1 MSTFP
6 FPDIRGTQTEKN
18 LYTALGGE
26 AQATLKYRWY
36 AEHAEHA
43 GYAAA
48 AQIFS
53 ETADNENEHAEVW
66 FKLLGGTGEVA
77 DNLEAAAGGEH
88 YEWSTMY
95 DDFAKTAE
103 REGFPEIAA
112 KFRMTADVERRH
124 EQRYRTAKDAITDGS
139 VFSAGSEEAVWVCI
153 SCGYVYVGA
162 EAPKVCPLCWND
174 RGHFKRQD
182 ETTA

>member
-1 MSTFP
+1 MSKFP
-6 FPDIRGTQTEKN
+6 FPDIAGTQTEKN

-26 AQATLKYRWY
+26 SQATLKYRWY
-36 AEHAEHA
+36 AKHAEDA
-43 GYAAA
+43 GYAAIA
-48 AQIFS
+48 EIFS

-77 DNLEAAAGGEH
+77 ENLEAAAGGEH

-103 REGFPEIAA
+103 KEGFPEIAA

-124 EQRYRTAKDAITDGS
+124 EQRYRALKGQLDDGS
-139 VFSAGSEEAVWVCI
+139 VFRASEENTVWVCI
-153 SCGYVYVGA
+153 ECGYTYTGA
-162 EAPKVCPLCWND
+162 EPPKVCPLCWND
-174 RGHFKRQD
+174 RGHFKRQ
-182 ETTA
+182 

>member
-6 FPDIRGTQTEKN
+6 YPEIAGTQTEKN

-36 AEHAEHA
+36 AEHAERA
-43 GYAAA
+43 GYAAIA
-48 AQIFS
+48 ALFS

-66 FKLLGGTGEVA
+66 FKLLGGTGEVSA
-77 DNLEAAAGGEH
+77 NLEAAAGGEH

-95 DDFAKTAE
+95 DGFAEIAE
-103 REGFPEIAA
+103 KEGFPEIAA

-124 EQRYRTAKDAITDGS
+124 EQRYLTAKQSLDDGS
-139 VFSAGSEEAVWVCI
+139 VFSSADVNTVWVCI
-153 SCGYVYVGA
+153 ACGYLYTGK
-162 EAPKVCPLCWND
+162 EPPKVCPLCWSD
-174 RGHFKRQD
+174 RGHFKQQ
-182 ETTA
+182 EACN